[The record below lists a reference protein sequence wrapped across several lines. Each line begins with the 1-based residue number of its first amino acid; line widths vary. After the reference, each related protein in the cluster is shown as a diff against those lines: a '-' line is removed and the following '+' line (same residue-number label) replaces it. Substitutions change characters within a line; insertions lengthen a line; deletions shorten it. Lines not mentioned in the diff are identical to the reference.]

1 MNVQSSRSSF
11 AVTLSVW
18 KALFIRESLARLFAV
33 RGAWFWLILEPIYH
47 IAYLMAIFVIFRVRH
62 IGGIETPMWIMIGML
77 AFLTFRRTGTQLSNA
92 INANKAL
99 FAYRQVTPLDAAL
112 VRGLLEAFLM
122 VFITVILFGAA
133 GLVGL
138 RISPSDPLLM
148 LVAFVGLWLLG
159 VGYGLLLSVA
169 VELIPEVGRIA
180 GLAMT
185 PLYFAS
191 GTIFPIAT
199 VPQPYQNA
207 LMLNPVAHGLEAAR
221 LGFSSYYHAVPSL
234 DVSYLYGFALILI
247 FAGLALHRRFATNL
261 VTR

>member
-1 MNVQSSRSSF
+1 MQSSRSSL
-11 AVTLSVW
+11 AITLSVW
-18 KALFIRESLARLFAV
+18 KALFIRESLARLFSV

-47 IAYLMAIFVIFRVRH
+47 IAYLMAIFVIIRVRH
-62 IGGIETPMWIMIGML
+62 VGGIETPLWIMIGML

-112 VRGLLEAFLM
+112 VRGLLEGFLM
-122 VFITVILFGAA
+122 VIVTVVLCVAA
-133 GLVGL
+133 GLFGFK
-138 RISPSDPLLM
+138 INPSDPLLI
-148 LVAFVGLWLLG
+148 LAAFAGLWLLG

-191 GTIFPIAT
+191 GTIFPIST

-234 DVSYLYGFALILI
+234 SMSYLYGFSLTLI
-247 FAGLALHRRFATNL
+247 FAGLVLHRRFATHL